1 MENAHSQTT
10 LTSSEYKTFFSNG
23 ITFETYHQNMIEEVE
38 SKRESEYSQYV
49 PMNLQRS
56 KRILKTFQLQDSMK
70 ETLKNLNHKINWL
83 VISEHWC
90 GDASQIMPVIHSI
103 AEASEGKINLKLVYR
118 DSTDLINHHLTNGG
132 KSIPKIVQLDEE
144 FNFLQEWGPRP
155 VLAQELIEELKANG
169 TELPVVIEKIHK
181 WYADDKTVSTQK
193 EIEELLK
200 VIDCF

>member
-1 MENAHSQTT
+1 MENTHSQTT
-10 LTSSEYKTFFSNG
+10 LSSSEYKTYFSNG

-38 SKRESEYSQYV
+38 SKSESEYAQYI

-56 KRILKTFQLQDSMK
+56 KRILKTFQLQDSLK
-70 ETLKNLNHKINWL
+70 ETLRNLNHKINWL

-103 AEASEGKINLKLVYR
+103 AEASEGKINLKIVYR
-118 DSTDLINHHLTNGG
+118 DSNELINHHLTNGG

-144 FNFLQEWGPRP
+144 FNFLKEWGPRP
-155 VLAQELIEELKANG
+155 ILAQQLIDELKASG
-169 TELPVVIEKIHK
+169 TELQEVIEKIHK
-181 WYADDKTVSTQK
+181 WYADDKTVLTQK

-200 VIDCF
+200 

>member
-1 MENAHSQTT
+1 MENTHSHTT
-10 LTSSEYKTFFSNG
+10 LTSSEYKTYFSNG

-38 SKRESEYSQYV
+38 SKRESEYAQYV

-56 KRILKTFQLQDSMK
+56 KRILKTFQLQDSLN
-70 ETLKNLNHKINWL
+70 EILKKLNHKINWL

-103 AEASEGKINLKLVYR
+103 AEASEGKINLKIVYR
-118 DSTDLINHHLTNGG
+118 DSTELINHHLTKGG

-155 VLAQELIEELKANG
+155 ILAQQLIEELKSKDTA
-169 TELPVVIEKIHK
+169 LPDVIEKIHK
-181 WYADDKTVSTQK
+181 WYADDKTISTQK

-200 VIDCF
+200 

>member
-1 MENAHSQTT
+1 MENTHSQTS
-10 LTSSEYKTFFSNG
+10 LSSSEYKTYFSNG
-23 ITFETYHQNMIEEVE
+23 ISFETYHQNMIEEVE
-38 SKRESEYSQYV
+38 SKRESEYAQYI

-56 KRILKTFQLQDSMK
+56 KRILKTFQLQDSLK

-103 AEASEGKINLKLVYR
+103 ANASEGKINLKIVYR
-118 DSTDLINHHLTNGG
+118 DSSELIDHHLTKGG

-144 FNFLQEWGPRP
+144 FNFLKEWGPRP
-155 VLAQELIEELKANG
+155 ILAQQLIEELKSKDTALS
-169 TELPVVIEKIHK
+169 EVIEKIHK

-193 EIEELLK
+193 EIEELLS
-200 VIDCF
+200 

>member
-1 MENAHSQTT
+1 MENTHSHTT
-10 LTSSEYKTFFSNG
+10 LTSSEYKTYFSNG

-38 SKRESEYSQYV
+38 SKRESEYAQYV

-56 KRILKTFQLQDSMK
+56 KRILKTFQLQDSLN
-70 ETLKNLNHKINWL
+70 ETLNNLNHKINWL

-103 AEASEGKINLKLVYR
+103 AEASEGKINLKIVYR
-118 DSTDLINHHLTNGG
+118 DSTDLINHHLTKGG
-132 KSIPKIVQLDEE
+132 KSIPKIVQFDEE

-155 VLAQELIEELKANG
+155 ILAQQLIEELKSKDTA
-169 TELPVVIEKIHK
+169 LPDVIEKIHK
-181 WYADDKTVSTQK
+181 WYADDKTISTQK

-200 VIDCF
+200 